1 MIKKNNEHEHGY
13 SIQCIFPAP
22 IILPGVIRTLSLFL
36 SSLQAVAFSQGRK
49 WWQEASFCLFFFPER
64 KTIAVPKQH
73 DVEIADFFLL
83 FLKSAWG
90 FFWYIFFLT
99 LLCSFYLVCNSTL
112 CLNDL
117 YKKNLTYVVYLFSLY
132 TSATYKP
139 VLPVAKVYI

>member
-1 MIKKNNEHEHGY
+1 MG
-13 SIQCIFPAP
+13 IQYNVYFQHLSFSLVLY
-22 IILPGVIRTLSLFL
+22 LPFHS
-36 SSLQAVAFSQGRK
+36 FSQVFRQLPSVRGGNGDRK
-49 WWQEASFCLFFFPER
+49 HHFAIFFPER
-64 KTIAVPKQH
+64 NTIAVPKQH

-112 CLNDL
+112 YLNDL

-139 VLPVAKVYI
+139 VLPVPKVYI